1 MQIGDTIRMKAL
13 VTMCCMLAAIFVSPA
28 NVLIAAPAE
37 RACSTAELVAAIERE
52 SGLQTIVRPDWTTRV
67 QSDPQSGF
75 QGAQS
80 AAAPTIVDLFPTAGP
95 VGTWVTI
102 RGAGLTSNNFIQFRG
117 QFRGAQ
123 DFRAGS
129 PVGSENGTSL
139 RFQVTTCPSG
149 EPQCPGFHP
158 SPGAYKVTV
167 MNENGESNETTFF
180 LTSH

>member
-1 MQIGDTIRMKAL
+1 MKAL
-13 VTMCCMLAAIFVSPA
+13 VTLCCMLAAIFVSPA
-28 NVLIAAPAE
+28 NVLISAAPVE
-37 RACSTAELVAAIERE
+37 RACTTAKLVAAIERE
-52 SGLQTIVRPDWTTRV
+52 SGLQTIVQANWTTRV
-67 QSDPQSGF
+67 QGDPQSGF

-102 RGAGLTSNNFIQFRG
+102 RGAGFTSNNFIQFRG

-139 RFQVTTCPSG
+139 RFQVTTCPSY
-149 EPQCPGFHP
+149 ELQCPGFHP

-167 MNENGESNETTFF
+167 INENGESNETRFF
-180 LTSH
+180 LTSP